1 MPDEATITRHTPR
14 AATGIMAGV
23 ATCSITIL
31 LTSCSIPQTR
41 EAQPAPEIPGTF
53 PETSAKPA
61 ASPSSGLTSIDDF
74 FGDPV
79 LTRLVAEALRNNLEL
94 KILAERIEIE
104 ASKVLAKSGKYM
116 PSVDL
121 SVGATLSTP
130 SKYTTEGA
138 VEEQLVLA
146 PDVPFADPLPGFLVA
161 TDFAWEL
168 DIWGR
173 LRAAEDAARLHLLAT
188 TEGRN
193 YVVTRLVAEVAE
205 SYYTLLGLD
214 ARLTVLDQMIE
225 LQNQSLDMARK
236 KKQASR
242 GTELAVQRFEAE
254 VKRNESERLIVQQ
267 RIVEAEN
274 RINALVGRYPQAIE
288 RDSRRFLE
296 LDNQRL
302 SLGIPSELL
311 HNRPDIR
318 RAELEVQSAGMELT
332 VARTA
337 FYPRL
342 TLTGSVGYEANSA
355 NYMFQTPESIAANV
369 AGGLVAPLINT
380 AELQAEYL
388 ATNAMQLAAIY
399 EYQRTVLEA
408 FTEVV
413 TRLSMVQKYRRS
425 MELKTE
431 QMQALEASV
440 ASASQLFQSA
450 RVEYSEVLFAQ
461 RDLLEAKLL
470 VIDTKREQLAAIVN
484 TYQALGGGNALGAPA
499 PDAKSPSAAQ

>member
-1 MPDEATITRHTPR
+1 MPEHPTHAPGGSRSMTGTVAGL
-14 AATGIMAGV
+14 AAGAV
-23 ATCSITIL
+23 IL
-31 LTSCSIPQTR
+31 ALMSCSIPQTR
-41 EAQPAPEIPGTF
+41 EAQPAADIPKAF
-53 PETSAKPA
+53 PETA
-61 ASPSSGLTSIDDF
+61 AGTSGAPSSGLTSVDDF
-74 FGDPV
+74 FRDPV
-79 LTRLVAEALRNNLEL
+79 LTCLIAEALRNNLEL

-104 ASKVLAKSGKYM
+104 SSKVLARSGKYM

-121 SVGATLSTP
+121 NVGATLSTP

-173 LRAAEDAARLHLLAT
+173 LHAAEDAARLHLLAT

-193 YVVTRLVAEVAE
+193 YVITRLVAEVAE

-214 ARLTVLDQMIE
+214 ARLEVIDQMIT
-225 LQNQSLDMARK
+225 LQQHSLDIARK

-254 VKRNESERLIVQQ
+254 VKRNESERLLVQQ
-267 RIVEAEN
+267 KVVEAEN
-274 RINALVGRYPQAIE
+274 RINTLVGRYPQAIE
-288 RDSRRFLE
+288 RDSHRFLE
-296 LDNQRL
+296 LDNEAL
-302 SLGIPSELL
+302 NLGIPSDLL

-318 RAELEVQSAGMELT
+318 RAELEIQSAGMELT

-342 TLTGSVGYEANSA
+342 TLTGGVGYEANSA
-355 NYMFQTPESIAANV
+355 SYMFQTPETIAANV

-388 ATNAMQLAAIY
+388 AANAVQLTAIY
-399 EYQRTVLEA
+399 EYQRTVIEA

-425 MELKTE
+425 MQLKTE
-431 QMQALEASV
+431 QMKSLEASV
-440 ASASQLFQSA
+440 ASASQLFQNA
-450 RVEYSEVLFAQ
+450 RVEYSEVLFTQ

-470 VIDTKREQLAAIVN
+470 VIETKREQLAAIVN
-484 TYQALGGGNALGAPA
+484 TYQALGGGNVLTAPVPDPKPAA
-499 PDAKSPSAAQ
+499 PVP